1 MQVNLRYIIRVPRP
15 RGPEIPLDQFLGNA
29 SSVLITFWIV
39 VGSLIFCPFACSRNS
54 ITFEDSD
61 GEAELPR
68 ALRDTVAVS
77 SSIDAGIVFANQSSY
92 ICVPLAQIGVMHSDD
107 VISVKSSCECVQP
120 LIVEYLEAPAKVGRA
135 LRVDFIPELS
145 HSIAPT
151 APAKL
156 AVEIILEL
164 DGGSKK
170 TASIKFLHTTMVD
183 KGTGT

>member
-1 MQVNLRYIIRVPRP
+1 MNLRYIIRVPRP

-107 VISVKSSCECVQP
+107 VISSNPLVNAFSPSLSSILRLQPRSAERCE
-120 LIVEYLEAPAKVGRA
+120 LIS
-135 LRVDFIPELS
+135 FLS
-145 HSIAPT
+145 
-151 APAKL
+151 
-156 AVEIILEL
+156 
-164 DGGSKK
+164 
-170 TASIKFLHTTMVD
+170 
-183 KGTGT
+183 